1 MSKVVFS
8 PATVTRANV
17 AEARAE
23 APEFAARISN
33 KIGRFVIK
41 DGKKL
46 LVLNGATLANID
58 LPGLT
63 ATIELEAGSEN
74 NLDDLPLAEGEELA
88 TIEVRLLRLWD
99 FVDSRNLNIT
109 PLIPSISL
117 ATLFDDAAWDQYP
130 KAEFQHEIIDAI
142 LPDLVERACAE
153 SQHPMVKL
161 LAMLKAA
168 AADAGVDL
176 DDKDGRPSRHTL
188 H

>member
-1 MSKVVFS
+1 MSKTEFS

-23 APEFAARISN
+23 APEFAVRIGY

-46 LVLNGATLANID
+46 LVLNGATLADID

-63 ATIELEAGSEN
+63 ATVELESGSEN

-88 TIEVRLLRLWD
+88 TIEVRLLRLWE
-99 FVDSRNLNIT
+99 FVDSRGLNIT
-109 PLIPSISL
+109 PMIPSIAL

-153 SQHPMVKL
+153 SNHPMVKL

-168 AADAGVDL
+168 AAGAANDDAQVAP
-176 DDKDGRPSRHTL
+176 RTL